1 LLAISSALGYARVW
15 DTQSW
20 REVATLRGFL
30 NSVPSLAFSP
40 DGNRLA
46 TSSGARGEALK
57 LWTANGW
64 QDVITLHAEGHHFAQ
79 AEFSPDGNSIGVVSN
94 DGIMHVWQAPSWQD
108 IAAAETKPNGDGGQ
122 P

>member
-1 LLAISSALGYARVW
+1 
-15 DTQSW
+15 
-20 REVATLRGFL
+20 VATLRGFL